1 MVVTISRPPLTLN
14 CPQRVTSV
22 GRGSEYHT
30 AMNCIVLFVNSVLPG
45 QSLQSVLVY
54 NFTNKKTM
62 PHRSDIVA
70 SSCRVNGIEPAHCF
84 TVSLISVV
92 FRVGL
97 PSVQFP
103 TPIMD
108 SKCLN
113 SPLLMV
119 MICSKSERFCIRHL
133 SDLPLQIIIN
143 AWWASMNVGSKW
155 PIG

>member
-1 MVVTISRPPLTLN
+1 
-14 CPQRVTSV
+14 
-22 GRGSEYHT
+22 
-30 AMNCIVLFVNSVLPG
+30 MNCIVLFVNGVLPG

-70 SSCRVNGIEPAHCF
+70 SSCRVNGKGQAHCF
-84 TVSLISVV
+84 TVPLILVV
-92 FRVGL
+92 FQVGL
-97 PSVQFP
+97 PSLQFP
-103 TPIMD
+103 PPMMD

-113 SPLLMV
+113 TPLLKV
-119 MICSKSERFCIRHL
+119 MICSKNEPFCIRHL